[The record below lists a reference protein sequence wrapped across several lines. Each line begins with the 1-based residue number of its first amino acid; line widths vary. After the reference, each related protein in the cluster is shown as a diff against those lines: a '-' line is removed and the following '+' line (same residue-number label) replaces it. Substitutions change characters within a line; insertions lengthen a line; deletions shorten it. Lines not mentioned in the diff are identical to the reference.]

1 MHGKLTFT
9 EHARFLLSVNF
20 LHSLVQIFLEFLSA
34 HRRLATVSQ
43 FYTLRLSDWH
53 LVQEFLQDSKI
64 WWCQVVDSQR
74 EEGEGRERGAGN
86 HTFTCLDLVI
96 LFLSEEGG
104 AGVAILNFYPPPPLP
119 LFSPFSALLFLTHSI
134 SSLRPLSFPL
144 SLFCHHTC
152 FYVFPL
158 PPCSLPLCL
167 CLSLLHIHTHINSL
181 LFTLLHNI

>member
-9 EHARFLLSVNF
+9 ERARFLLSVNF

-96 LFLSEEGG
+96 LFLSEEATNHTEAVTALAPAHQPLPCMLCTRVSRDSREIGG
-104 AGVAILNFYPPPPLP
+104 APSKAVILQFVPPREATIPLLP
-119 LFSPFSALLFLTHSI
+119 RAQWHPQVLFFS
-134 SSLRPLSFPL
+134 R
-144 SLFCHHTC
+144 
-152 FYVFPL
+152 V
-158 PPCSLPLCL
+158 
-167 CLSLLHIHTHINSL
+167 
-181 LFTLLHNI
+181 